1 MHRNELMPLQLTLP
15 KAEIEA
21 FCRQYGIRKLALFGS
36 VLRSDFRPDSD
47 VDVLVEFE
55 PDVRMNFFTFVDL
68 QDQLSA
74 LLQRDVDLHTSE
86 SLSQHIRPNVL
97 ATAQT
102 LYERTRQDAL
112 PRYAR

>member
-1 MHRNELMPLQLTLP
+1 MPLQLALP
-15 KAEIEA
+15 TAEIEA
-21 FCRQYGIRKLALFGS
+21 FCQRHGIRKLALFGS

-55 PDVRMNFFTFVDL
+55 PGVRMNFFTFVDL

-74 LLQRDVDLHTSE
+74 LLQRNVDLHTPA
-86 SLSQHIRPNVL
+86 SLSRHIRPNVL

-102 LYERTRQDAL
+102 IYERTRQDAL
-112 PRYAR
+112 PGYAR